1 MYPFVDRTL
10 PVRFENLRRH
20 QLARWWRFFVNA
32 RPVAQVFA
40 VGSRFLARQ
49 EVPAAVAVSPQ
60 RCQVVPPVSA
70 MEHRRHVRFWRL
82 AMCLRRCMPCCDS
95 SEILHKINWL
105 FRLRFSTAWL
115 VLLCRSARF
124 ECVQGGPS
132 DSIRPAFRSWCCAVV
147 GLDRSRLD
155 KRDDGFPAYA

>member
-1 MYPFVDRTL
+1 MLTRSAV
-10 PVRFENLRRH
+10 
-20 QLARWWRFFVNA
+20 FFIA
-32 RPVAQVFA
+32 PKVALEPA
-40 VGSRFLARQ
+40 VGSRLSARQ
-49 EVPAAVAVSPQ
+49 VSPINAADRPQ
-60 RCQVVPPVSA
+60 TSPIVPPVFA
-70 MEHRRHVRFWRL
+70 AEHRRHTRFWRL